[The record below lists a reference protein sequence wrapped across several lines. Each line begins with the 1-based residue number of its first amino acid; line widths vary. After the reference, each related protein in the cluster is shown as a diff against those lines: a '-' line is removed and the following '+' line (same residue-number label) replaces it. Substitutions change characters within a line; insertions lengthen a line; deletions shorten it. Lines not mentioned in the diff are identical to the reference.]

1 MRVSDLLA
9 PDADWDEKDLPL
21 GNQEP
26 THRLVPECFDSHGPE
41 AIEFARYC
49 GYELHPFQAQGLID
63 DLGYVRVTTADGRI
77 VERWAA
83 QETEEVLSRRN
94 GKTIRFV
101 VLILFAL
108 FMLGEE
114 KILYTAHRDDT
125 AKDVFDEFV
134 KALERTPRLWAQVV
148 DSGPRYTNGQRSV
161 ELKTGQIVYFRTRGT
176 DAGRGQ
182 GYNRLIFD
190 EDQNLTEDEMAAMM
204 PLATGAEN
212 AQINFGGSAG
222 GRTAKVQ
229 AKIRRSADNKE
240 RGLCYRGWH
249 ANVDD
254 DLDDLDLVARLNP
267 RLGYGLSYTFIA
279 KELAR
284 MSRVQFGRERCGAAT
299 YPRGEGEGWVIPQEA
314 WLTAT
319 DTTSATAPDSPLA
332 FVLESGPQLDR
343 GTIAVAGFRTDGA
356 VHIEV
361 TDNAPGV
368 LWMVDRAKQLQ
379 VRHGGAVGV
388 DPKGPLG
395 YLVEPLRDAGVNIT
409 LFEPVDL
416 RDCATWFYTELT
428 PRPDPK
434 DPDAPTPPPGIR
446 HRGAARMTQALA
458 AAETRRFLDRWTL
471 RRQVALEVDQGPIV
485 GVMLAGWLLV
495 KKARQT
501 PPPAPRK
508 VAKGEGPRRGYRK
521 APQRRRSDADLTT
534 TGF

>member
-1 MRVSDLLA
+1 MRVSELLA
-9 PDADWDEKDLPL
+9 PDADYEEKDLPV

-26 THRLVPECFDSHGPE
+26 THRLVPECFDSHGHA
-41 AIEFARYC
+41 AIEFGRYC

-63 DLGYVRVTTADGRI
+63 DLGYIMITGPDGRE

-83 QETEEVLSRRN
+83 AETEEILSRRN

-108 FMLGEE
+108 FILGEK

-134 KALERTPRLWAQVV
+134 KALERTPALWAEVV

-190 EDQNLTEDEMAAMM
+190 EDQNLSEDEMAAMM
-204 PLATGAEN
+204 PLASGAEN
-212 AQINFGGSAG
+212 AQINFAGSAG
-222 GRTAKVQ
+222 GRAATVQ
-229 AKIRRSADNKE
+229 AKIRRSYEKKE

-249 ANVDD
+249 ATVDD
-254 DLDDLDLVARLNP
+254 DFDDLDLVARLNP
-267 RLGYGLSYTFIA
+267 RLGHGLSYIFIA

-284 MSRVQFGRERCGAAT
+284 MSRAQFGRERCGAPT
-299 YPRGEGEGWVIPQEA
+299 YPRGEGEQWVIPREA
-314 WLTAT
+314 WTTAT
-319 DTTSATAPDSPLA
+319 DTTSTTTPSSPLA
-332 FVLESGPQLDR
+332 FVLEAGPSLER
-343 GTIAVAGFRTDGA
+343 GSICVAGFRADGA

-368 LWMVDRAKQLQ
+368 MWMVDRAKELQ
-379 VRHGGAVGV
+379 TKHGGLVGV

-395 YLVEPLRDAGVNIT
+395 YLIERLTAAGVNVHPFEALDLRDA
-409 LFEPVDL
+409 
-416 RDCATWFYTELT
+416 ATWMYTELT

-434 DPDAPTPPPGIR
+434 DPDAPTPAPGIR
-446 HRGAARMTQALA
+446 HRGPARLTQALA
-458 AAETRRFLDRWTL
+458 AAETRRFLDRWTF
-471 RRQVALEVDQGPIV
+471 RREVATEVDQGPLM
-485 GVMLAGWLLV
+485 GSMLAGWLLV

-508 VAKGEGPRRGYRK
+508 VSAKGDAPRRGYRK
-521 APQRRRSDADLTT
+521 APRRRAEDLTT
-534 TGF
+534 AGF